1 MYAIT
6 GITGQIGG
14 AVGRTLLAA
23 GQPVRAVVR
32 DVDKGKSWTERGC
45 DVALATIE
53 DAASLTAAF
62 RGAEGVFVLV
72 PPNFDPQPGFPEA
85 QAIAA
90 RLRSAL
96 ENARPARVVYLS
108 TIGAQASQANL
119 LRQHTIIERSLSDL
133 SLPITFLRPAWFME
147 NCRWDVASAREKG
160 AIPSLLQPLD
170 KPVSMV
176 ATADIGK
183 LAAALLQEPWSG
195 HRIVELEGPRRVTP
209 DEIAATFTKV
219 LGRPVRAQI
228 VPRDSWEGLFSSQG
242 MKNPLP
248 RIQMLDG
255 FNEGWIEFE
264 SGEAGSQ
271 KGTTSLES
279 VLRSLLDEKTDVIL
293 KTA

>member
-32 DVDKGKSWTERGC
+32 DVEKGKSWTERGC

-108 TIGAQASQANL
+108 TIGAQANQANL

-147 NCRWDVASAREKG
+147 NCRWDVASAREMG

-195 HRIVELEGPRRVTP
+195 HRVVELEGPRRVTP

-242 MKNPLP
+242 TKNPLP

-264 SGEAGSQ
+264 RGEAGSQ

-279 VLRSLLDEKTDVIL
+279 VLRSLLDEKTDVIP

>member
-133 SLPITFLRPAWFME
+133 SVPITFLRPAWFME

-195 HRIVELEGPRRVTP
+195 HRIVELEGPRRVSP

-228 VPRDSWEGLFSSQG
+228 VPRDSWEGLFGSQG

-264 SGEAGSQ
+264 RGEAGSQ

-279 VLRSLLDEKTDVIL
+279 VLRSLLDEKTDVIP

>member
-133 SLPITFLRPAWFME
+133 SVPITFLRPAWFME
-147 NCRWDVASAREKG
+147 NCRWDVASAR
-160 AIPSLLQPLD
+160 
-170 KPVSMV
+170 
-176 ATADIGK
+176 
-183 LAAALLQEPWSG
+183 
-195 HRIVELEGPRRVTP
+195 
-209 DEIAATFTKV
+209 
-219 LGRPVRAQI
+219 
-228 VPRDSWEGLFSSQG
+228 
-242 MKNPLP
+242 
-248 RIQMLDG
+248 
-255 FNEGWIEFE
+255 
-264 SGEAGSQ
+264 
-271 KGTTSLES
+271 
-279 VLRSLLDEKTDVIL
+279 
-293 KTA
+293 